1 MRTQAQCGQRLH
13 GGGLNRASSLS
24 LAAAHRRVTSCLST
38 KEPWGCQRS
47 ISDYKHTSM
56 QVQASH
62 NDGDQLIQSS
72 PPSPAFAGSLHC
84 RILNR
89 PPGQL
94 VALVHALH
102 RSGLPNGGEKNDLWT
117 KVATFLSS
125 AVKHI
130 VKECTVAA
138 TSVLDLGPLAVP
150 A

>member
-1 MRTQAQCGQRLH
+1 MCTQAQCRRLH
-13 GGGLNRASSLS
+13 GGGFNRASSL
-24 LAAAHRRVTSCLST
+24 RRQPTVASRVAYPRKNPGAVSAQSAITNTLQCKS
-38 KEPWGCQRS
+38 
-47 ISDYKHTSM
+47 KH
-56 QVQASH
+56 H

-102 RSGLPNGGEKNDLWT
+102 RSGLPSGGEKNDLWT